1 MLVMK
6 VQTMLNLERL
16 LPHQRM
22 LREKLLVPYD
32 KLKMAGRVLFIS
44 RKYKRGYRRLEGQGR
59 VQRPRFT
66 RHTMRTRPQSAP
78 KVPVPK
84 RMCSLSLLSL
94 VAISPTD
101 QWTGH
106 ADADATGAQLRTLQG
121 MILRLMRGEVAKVE
135 SNWKQQLF
143 MKDNDIVTAKQ
154 WKAALPHMFICKNAA
169 PAF

>member
-1 MLVMK
+1 
-6 VQTMLNLERL
+6 
-16 LPHQRM
+16 
-22 LREKLLVPYD
+22 
-32 KLKMAGRVLFIS
+32 
-44 RKYKRGYRRLEGQGR
+44 
-59 VQRPRFT
+59 
-66 RHTMRTRPQSAP
+66 MRTRPQSAP